1 MASQDLQGQTD
12 RNQQDYLPGALQ
24 PPYQNKS
31 TEPSTLWESQL
42 PPLPPAAYKSS
53 PGLEH
58 LNKLDQIIIHQQ
70 VELLGVILGTETSN
84 KYEIKN
90 KLGQRVYFA
99 MEENIFLDRNFCGP
113 IRSFTMRITD
123 NKGQEVINVIRPLRC
138 NSCLFPCYLQELE
151 VQAPPGAAIGF
162 IVQNWDPLLPKFTI
176 QNERKEDV
184 LKIIGPYTTCGCFGD
199 VNFEVKTL
207 HENSTIGKISKY
219 WSGFVNDVFTNADN
233 FGVQFPV
240 DLDVKMKAAMMGAC
254 FLIDLMFFDHSLEG
268 I

>member
-1 MASQDLQGQTD
+1 M
-12 RNQQDYLPGALQ
+12 
-24 PPYQNKS
+24 
-31 TEPSTLWESQL
+31 E
-42 PPLPPAAYKSS
+42 
-53 PGLEH
+53 
-58 LNKLDQIIIHQQ
+58 LDQIIIHQQ
-70 VELLGVILGTETSN
+70 VELLEVILGTETSN

-90 KLGQRVYFA
+90 NLGQRVYFA
-99 MEENIFLDRNFCGP
+99 MEENVFFDRNFCGP

-123 NKGQEVINVIRPLRC
+123 NKGREVINVIRPLRC

-151 VQAPPGAAIGF
+151 VQAPPGATVGF

-176 QNERKEDV
+176 QNEGREDV
-184 LKIIGPYTTCGCFGD
+184 LRIIGPYTTCGCFGD
-199 VNFEVKTL
+199 VDFEVKTL
-207 HENSTIGKISKY
+207 NEDSTIGKISKY

-233 FGVQFPV
+233 FGIQFPV